1 MTIETNKAVVRRY
14 IEEVI
19 NGGNLDVIDVLFAP
33 EMHASV
39 RGFATVADESFP
51 DRREEILDLVAEGN
65 TVMAH
70 WVFRGTHRGLFYSIP
85 PTGKQIE
92 ISGFG
97 IYFLENGLISADAM
111 CMDWLDAVEQLGG
124 TIAVPNAG

>member
-1 MTIETNKAVVRRY
+1 MTTETNKAVVRRY

-19 NGGNLDVIDVLFAP
+19 NGRNLALIDTLFVP
-33 EMHASV
+33 EMREAV

-51 DRREEILDLVAEGN
+51 DRREELRDIVAEGN

-85 PTGKQIE
+85 PTGRQIE
-92 ISGFG
+92 INGFA
-97 IYFLENGLISADAM
+97 IYYLENGQIAADSM
-111 CMDWLDAVEQLGG
+111 CMDWLDAIEQLGG
-124 TIAVPNAG
+124 TVSAANE

>member
-1 MTIETNKAVVRRY
+1 MTTETNKAVVRRY

-19 NGGNLDVIDVLFAP
+19 NSGKLDLIDTLFVP
-33 EMHASV
+33 EMREAV

-51 DRREEILDLVAEGN
+51 DRREELADVVAEGD

-70 WVFRGTHRGLFYSIP
+70 WVFRGTHRGLFYGIP
-85 PTGKQIE
+85 ATGRQIE
-92 ISGFG
+92 INGFA
-97 IYFLENGLISADAM
+97 IYYFKNGQIADDSM

-124 TIAVPNAG
+124 TISAANE